1 MKNLIFALCFAV
13 LITFAGCNK
22 ENPDQKEFNFEF
34 QTDAE
39 GWTGDFADYPDSPG
53 VEEFYEFAF
62 SHSML
67 PAPLD
72 ATKGALMQSGNNH
85 SDDLFMFIKKKLTG
99 LEPDKLYSVN
109 VEIEIA
115 SNAASGMAG
124 VGGAP
129 GESVVIKAGA
139 SKKEPAKEL
148 VGTDYRMNID
158 KGSQN
163 NEGGDMVIIGD
174 FANGTQEN
182 VYTLKTLKTTNPVN
196 VSSDS
201 NGEIWII
208 IGTDS
213 GFEATTTI
221 YYNTIK
227 VKLN

>member
-1 MKNLIFALCFAV
+1 MKNLIFALCFAA

-22 ENPDQKEFNFEF
+22 ENPDQKEFNFDF

-99 LEPDKLYSVN
+99 LEPDKIYSVN

-129 GESVVIKAGA
+129 GEGVAIKAGA

>member
-1 MKNLIFALCFAV
+1 MTHCRS
-13 LITFAGCNK
+13 
-22 ENPDQKEFNFEF
+22 Q
-34 QTDAE
+34 
-39 GWTGDFADYPDSPG
+39 
-53 VEEFYEFAF
+53 
-62 SHSML
+62 
-67 PAPLD
+67 
-72 ATKGALMQSGNNH
+72 
-85 SDDLFMFIKKKLTG
+85 
-99 LEPDKLYSVN
+99 
-109 VEIEIA
+109 EIA